1 MTGNPF
7 RLTPE
12 PLSETAIR
20 EGLEVSAD
28 GAVVVFA
35 GIVRARNRG
44 RAVRYL
50 EYEAYEEMALP
61 VLTRVAEDARTRF
74 GVERLRVHHRTG
86 RVEIGEA
93 SVLVAAASPHR
104 GHAFDAAR
112 HTMNEIKR
120 IVPIWKREV
129 FEDGEVWVE
138 GPKEP
143 VTE

>member
-1 MTGNPF
+1 MTGDPF
-7 RLTPE
+7 RLTGE
-12 PLSETAIR
+12 PLSEEAIR
-20 EGLEVSAD
+20 DGLSLPAD

-50 EYEAYEEMALP
+50 EYEAYEGMALP
-61 VLTRVAEDARTRF
+61 VLARVAEDARTRF

-93 SVLVAAASPHR
+93 SVLVAAAAPHR

-112 HTMNEIKR
+112 HAMNEIKR

-138 GPKEP
+138 GPREP
-143 VTE
+143 VTG